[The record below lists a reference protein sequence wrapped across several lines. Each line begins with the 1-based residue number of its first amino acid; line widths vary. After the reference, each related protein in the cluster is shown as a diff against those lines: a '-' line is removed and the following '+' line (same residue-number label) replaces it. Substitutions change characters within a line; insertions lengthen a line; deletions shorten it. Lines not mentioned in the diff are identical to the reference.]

1 MTNRYLHSR
10 GALLSF
16 LGIILILCIFTPA
29 TAATITVGPDGD
41 YTGIQEAIDN
51 ATAGDTI
58 LVTAATYDEAL
69 DVTKSLTICGVNGT
83 PAVGRADADA
93 SVLISANDVILENV
107 RITTGARWDIF
118 AGGDNLSLRD
128 LNMTGHDP
136 ADSHDPVIIAYSV
149 AGLSIDGCI
158 LDTSGA
164 FGIQTTNVGD
174 VVLCDSQI
182 RTQNIAGETAGVGCN
197 AAFNLDYLSFFGP
210 VITNTTFVGGSIDV
224 ACQAEVHGVTILGNT
239 VSDIEAD
246 GIVVSGDM
254 KNGSPSKLTNVTVE
268 GNCVRNSEANRFTN
282 FVVEHCTNG
291 RIEDNLVENS
301 YGGNPGICLSTLDN
315 FLIQGNAVRNA
326 TFNEKEGTTAM
337 YLEVVTNSIVSGNT
351 LTNVDPYGFR
361 YAPGP
366 NLLPNLTFDATNTC
380 DGRPVRYYEAVD
392 GISLDGE
399 EIAMLVALSSSG
411 IEVTDCTIANA
422 GLGAGIYGCN
432 GLSFSGNTF
441 RKTNYGMM
449 LISSSDTVI
458 RDNTFNGSFWGMGF
472 GDNMD
477 TLITGN
483 TFTGYMDTG
492 LLFHCQSSDSVTI
505 SENRFE
511 GSLSGEQAVAGS
523 QASGHGLEIVNNTI
537 TGNTRGI
544 FLSDVE
550 KMTFRN
556 NHITDYGV
564 GLNLMGASENVFLN
578 NTIISDEEYSVGIII
593 NNALQIGGGPCWD
606 NLFSNNYIESDEPLN
621 VTYIVKPSVDS
632 YEFGP
637 IWGAEIVPD
646 PGDSEDSCHNDWNVT
661 KTTGTNIVGGP
672 SLGGNYWATPD
683 GTGWSQVTPDRGDGF
698 CTEPFACD
706 VNNTDYLPLHL
717 YVDPTPV
724 ANFTLSPATGY
735 APLSVVFNDTSTGN
749 ITNWSWSFGDG
760 TTSELQHPVHV
771 YQTAG
776 LYSVTLN
783 VTGPAGQSELTR
795 PDAISVHPYGD
806 GDDDSRSA
814 PAVATGTGSLYTN
827 NRGLVLQELMVFAG
841 DSTGELTIPSGS
853 VALDGEGDA
862 LADVTIEPS
871 ALPSADGGSGFSFA
885 GYAYTC
891 GPDGATFS
899 PAADLVFRFTEAE
912 WAELMADG
920 RPLVVTYYNEETG
933 VYEPL
938 LTTVDAVTRT
948 VTASVTH
955 FSSFALMYRSAAV
968 EDTPVATSAPV
979 PPSVTPTATSAATDV
994 QSTVTPAGAAT
1005 PEATPFPVAG
1015 CLCAVLV
1022 FAVCACALRRR

>member
-1 MTNRYLHSR
+1 MTIRAYHLNRYLIPV
-10 GALLSF
+10 LV
-16 LGIILILCIFTPA
+16 GILVLFSVPVA
-29 TAATITVGPDGD
+29 AATITVGPSDCN
-41 YTGIQEAIDN
+41 YTNIQEAIDN

-58 LVTAATYDEAL
+58 LVTAGTYDEAI

-83 PAVGRADADA
+83 PAVGRADVNA
-93 SVLISANDVILENV
+93 SVLISANDVILENI

-149 AGLSIDGCI
+149 DALSIDGCI
-158 LDTSGA
+158 IDTNGA

-197 AAFNLDYLSFFGP
+197 AAFNLDYLSFTGP

-254 KNGSPSKLTNVTVE
+254 KDGSPSKLTNVTVE
-268 GNCVRNSEANRFTN
+268 GNCVRDSEASRFTN

-301 YGGNPGICLSTLDN
+301 YGGNPGICLTTLDN
-315 FLIQGNAVRNA
+315 FLIQGNTVQNA
-326 TFNEKEGTTAM
+326 TFNEREGTTAM
-337 YLEVVTNSIVSGNT
+337 YLEEITNSIVSGNT
-351 LTNVDPYGFR
+351 LTHVDPYGFR

-366 NLLPNLTFDATNTC
+366 NYLPNLTFDATNTA

-392 GISLDGE
+392 GVSLDGE
-399 EIAMLVALSSSG
+399 EIAMLVLLSSSD

-422 GLGAGIYGCN
+422 GLGAGIYECSD
-432 GLSFSGNTF
+432 LSFSGNTF

-449 LISSSDTVI
+449 LIDSSDSVV

-472 GDNMD
+472 GDNTD

-492 LLFHCQSSDSVTI
+492 LLFHCQSSDSVTF

-511 GSLSGEQAVAGS
+511 GSLSGEQAVGGS
-523 QASGHGLEIVNNTI
+523 QASGHGMELVNNTI

-556 NHITDYGV
+556 NHITDNGV

-578 NTIISDEEYSVGIII
+578 NTLISYEEYSVGIII

-621 VTYIVKPSVDS
+621 VTYIVKPSVDP

-637 IWGAEIVPD
+637 IWGAEIVSD
-646 PGDSEDSCHNDWNVT
+646 PGDSEDSCHNDLNVT
-661 KTTGTNIVGGP
+661 KTDGENIVGGP

-698 CTEPFACD
+698 CTAPFACD
-706 VNNTDYLPLHL
+706 ENNTDYLPLHL

-724 ANFTLSPATGY
+724 ANFTLTPQAGV
-735 APLSVVFNDTSTGN
+735 APLAVTFTDTSTGN

-760 TTSELQHPVHV
+760 ETSTLQHPVHT
-771 YQTAG
+771 YAMHG

-783 VTGPAGQSELTR
+783 VTGPAGVSELRRAGAVT
-795 PDAISVHPYGD
+795 V
-806 GDDDSRSA
+806 RSA
-814 PAVATGTGSLYTN
+814 AGDNDDGRSTPVVATGTGMLNTN
-827 NRGLVLQELMVFAG
+827 SRGLVIQDLLVSAG
-841 DSTGELTIPSGS
+841 DGTGDLEVPAGS
-853 VALDGEGDA
+853 VALDAGGDP
-862 LADVTIEPS
+862 LRDVTIAPS
-871 ALPSADGGSGFSFA
+871 SLSSADGGSGFAFA

-891 GPDGATFS
+891 GPDGATFA
-899 PAADLVFRFTEAE
+899 PAADLVFAFTEAE
-912 WAELMADG
+912 WAELVADG

-933 VYEPL
+933 LYEELP
-938 LTTVDAVTRT
+938 TTVDAASHT
-948 VTASVTH
+948 VTAKVTH
-955 FSSFALMYRSAAV
+955 FSSFVLMYGAEAV
-968 EDTPVATSAPV
+968 VATPVATPLPT
-979 PPSVTPTATSAATDV
+979 PP
-994 QSTVTPAGAAT
+994 TVTPPVTPAAPDVQETAAPEATAT
-1005 PEATPFPVAG
+1005 PAPTPFPVAG
-1015 CLCAVLV
+1015 VLGAVL
-1022 FAVCACALRRR
+1022 AALVCVGRRR